1 MNQVFV
7 YIMWAGVHHFL
18 RGDMTVKA
26 FNSGIDAT
34 LTQNTY
40 LNTIFQ
46 GMCLVGN

>member
-18 RGDMTVKA
+18 WGDMTVKA

-34 LTQNTY
+34 LTHNTY